1 MYVSTRLHFN
11 RKKAKRQTTKKKK
24 KKKKKNEMPK
34 YHKLFSLQIT
44 LHPHSTV
51 NETLESWFNHPAASS

>member
-1 MYVSTRLHFN
+1 MYPQGFTSTA
-11 RKKAKRQTTKKKK
+11 KKQNAKRQKKKK

>member
-1 MYVSTRLHFN
+1 MYVSTRLQLQQKN
-11 RKKAKRQTTKKKK
+11 KNAKQ
-24 KKKKKNEMPK
+24 KNDEMPK